1 MRDRTAR
8 AVAGGTA
15 RFSVNALRSA
25 LKARCRWVMLRRSL
39 RAIAGW
45 GRLSCFIAGDAR
57 VSQLITLHAGLHAGI
72 LKRGLQYTFKVAG
85 AKSAVTFELNLEQVL
100 AEASAGKWNADKT
113 ALTLSAKEAGE
124 FTVTL
129 LPKN

>member
-1 MRDRTAR
+1 MGDAK
-8 AVAGGTA
+8 AVFEGY
-15 RFSVNALRSA
+15 S
-25 LKARCRWVMLRRSL
+25 
-39 RAIAGW
+39 
-45 GRLSCFIAGDAR
+45 RLGSPELFYRVGDAR

-72 LKRGLQYTFKVAG
+72 LKRGLQYTFKVDG
-85 AKSAVTFELNLEQVL
+85 AKSAVTFKLNPDQVL

-113 ALTLSAKEAGE
+113 ALTLSVEEADE